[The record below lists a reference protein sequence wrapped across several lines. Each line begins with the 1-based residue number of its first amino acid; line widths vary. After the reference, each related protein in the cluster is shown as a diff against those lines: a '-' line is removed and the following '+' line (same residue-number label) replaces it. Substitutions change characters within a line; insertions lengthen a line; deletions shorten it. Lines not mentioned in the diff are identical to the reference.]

1 MRLQCSN
8 VPTRTAIEEA
18 KNGSARFLLSQEMP
32 VGIDGTLIC
41 AEAYDPSAGLRHLLG
56 EVFLAD
62 PVDTPHA
69 TSLVQAFDL
78 ADFAGW
84 YVCRI
89 VAFGDSRL
97 ENLRLQDSQRISR
110 ECAALDTIKFV
121 VLR

>member
-1 MRLQCSN
+1 
-8 VPTRTAIEEA
+8 
-18 KNGSARFLLSQEMP
+18 MP

-84 YVCRI
+84 HVSRV
-89 VAFGDSRL
+89 VALGDSRL

-110 ECAALDTIKFV
+110 ECAALDFV
-121 VLR
+121 KIVIFR